1 MKPREGDPVDA
12 SFVFGCQNS
21 KGLGDVA
28 REDLRVCGP
37 TFFGVSHLVFFVND
51 LTHGSVSA
59 FPPET
64 SELKKSKG
72 GARGVNSL
80 KIMVFWSQ

>member
-1 MKPREGDPVDA
+1 MNKAISKAERVKPREGDPADV

-37 TFFGVSHLVFFVND
+37 TFFGVSPYCSFVGNAHYRSIHQSAGLLSTLPGFTNLINFF
-51 LTHGSVSA
+51 
-59 FPPET
+59 
-64 SELKKSKG
+64 
-72 GARGVNSL
+72 
-80 KIMVFWSQ
+80 

>member
-1 MKPREGDPVDA
+1 MNKVISKEESVKPREGDPVDA

-37 TFFGVSHLVFFVND
+37 TF
-51 LTHGSVSA
+51 
-59 FPPET
+59 
-64 SELKKSKG
+64 SE
-72 GARGVNSL
+72 SL
-80 KIMVFWSQ
+80 IWCSL